1 LAGKPAQ
8 PIMLLNV
15 PRLDD
20 SFDKVVAMYVVSVA
34 PAPARR
40 VDEMR
45 RVCKPQGELFI
56 VNHFLHPN
64 PVVSVMEQLAAPL
77 SRFLGFNPNL
87 GLHDFTSQARVEV
100 LESLPVNAFGY
111 WTLLRARN
119 NKQAGGQ
126 HGC

>member
-1 LAGKPAQ
+1 
-8 PIMLLNV
+8 
-15 PRLDD
+15 
-20 SFDKVVAMYVVSVA
+20 
-34 PAPARR
+34 
-40 VDEMR
+40 MR

-64 PVVSVMEQLAAPL
+64 PVVSVMEQLAAPF

-87 GLHDFTSQARVEV
+87 SLHDFTRQARVEV
-100 LESLPVNAFGY
+100 LERLPVNAFGY

-119 NKQAGGQ
+119 NKQAGGH